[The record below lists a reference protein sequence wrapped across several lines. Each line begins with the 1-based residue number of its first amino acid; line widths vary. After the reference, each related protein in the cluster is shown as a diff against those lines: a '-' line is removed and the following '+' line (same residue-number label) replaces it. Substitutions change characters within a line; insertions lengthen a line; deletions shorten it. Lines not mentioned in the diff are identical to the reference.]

1 MALRSLHWPP
11 LATALTA
18 RAGHLRQQPDFH
30 DVTLVC
36 EDNQLVPAHK
46 VILSAGSSFF
56 RSVLGQHLHPHP
68 LIYLRGVGGAEVG
81 HLLDLL
87 YTGEARVEE
96 HLLPSLLTT
105 ATNLGVEGLEDTQL
119 ETTKT
124 VEDEDIVED
133 DDSVPTL
140 PNDVE
145 LEELEAANVIIE
157 YEDVMDENLLPT
169 DSNTDGDN
177 KGEGNPNTNVS
188 EEAIEDDSDAIIKKY
203 SGKLKAASIE
213 ETESLVIDEKER
225 QTETID
231 TLETDEVRNND
242 VLETEVEFIDRE
254 VPENDIPIK
263 FTPPARERQPRD
275 RNDLETVLEGM
286 VERLAAGLWQC
297 KHCARQY
304 RSAGHAKEHAESHVK
319 GIKYSCGVCGR
330 SYKSSASLRSHRSQ
344 QNHYSDM
351 KRPRLA

>member
-1 MALRSLHWPP
+1 
-11 LATALTA
+11 
-18 RAGHLRQQPDFH
+18 
-30 DVTLVC
+30 V
-36 EDNQLVPAHK
+36 
-46 VILSAGSSFF
+46 
-56 RSVLGQHLHPHP
+56 
-68 LIYLRGVGGAEVG
+68 
-81 HLLDLL
+81 
-87 YTGEARVEE
+87 
-96 HLLPSLLTT
+96 
-105 ATNLGVEGLEDTQL
+105 EDTQL
-119 ETTKT
+119 DTTKT
-124 VEDEDIVED
+124 VEDDDIVDD

-145 LEELEAANVIIE
+145 LEELEAESVIIE
-157 YEDVMDENLLPT
+157 YEDVMDENFG
-169 DSNTDGDN
+169 NTDGDN

-225 QTETID
+225 QTETIH
-231 TLETDEVRNND
+231 TLETDEVRNID

-254 VPENDIPIK
+254 VPENATPIK
-263 FTPPARERQPRD
+263 FTPPPREREPRV